1 MKKILVLGSGGQI
14 GSELTVRLREVYGGA
29 NVVATDLNPERL
41 TKQIQE
47 TGPIGKIDAC
57 DAKQIAEIVDKYNID
72 AIYNLVAILSA
83 TAEKNP
89 MLGWNVGMGA
99 LINCLEIAREKKC
112 ALFTPS
118 SIGAF
123 GPSTPLDG
131 TPQDTIQRPQTI
143 YGVTKVTGELL
154 GDYYYKRF
162 GVDARSVRFPGLISY
177 VTPPGGGTTDYAV
190 NIYYAA
196 VKGEDFVCPLKKGT
210 LLDMM
215 YMPDALNAAINI
227 MEADPSKLIHRN
239 SFNVTAMHFDPE
251 EIYNEVKKHFPSF
264 KMTYEVDDVMQSIA
278 NSWPNWMDD
287 SCARQ
292 EWGFKPEYDL
302 PKMTEDMIAKLKVK
316 FGK

>member
-57 DAKQIAEIVDKYNID
+57 DAKQIAEIVDKYDID

-89 MLGWNVGMGA
+89 MLCWNVGMGA